1 MTTFKTFWSVVR
13 KYIGVISLYTTLLIV
28 FGGLNMSTNEN
39 QIDFVN
45 SKPKVVIVNNDDDN
59 KITSNLINYIKENS
73 KIINIKTNEES
84 INDAL
89 FYRDTNYVIYIPK
102 NYGKDVMN
110 GLQPDI
116 NIKSTGDYQS
126 SLAEIILTRY
136 IKIQNLYK
144 TKINNE
150 DELINYINNN
160 LNSESNIKLT
170 SKLDTSNTSKAT
182 YYFNFASYSIMAV
195 VIFIIC
201 LVLSSF
207 KEKSVNKRTII
218 SSTNYKKHNR
228 YLLLSSFIYSIIVW
242 ILFVILGIILTGN
255 IMFTT
260 RGLIYI
266 LNLFIFTFCSLTLA
280 LLISTLITNKNA
292 VNGIVN
298 VVALGSAFLCGAF
311 VPTEWLPDFVLRIAH
326 ILPSYWYINSND
338 LLKTMEVIN
347 LTNLKPIFINSIV
360 ILIFS
365 MLFIILNNIISKYK
379 RKIG

>member
-45 SKPKVVIVNNDDDN
+45 SKPNVVIVNNDDYN

-116 NIKSTGDYQS
+116 NIKSTDDYQS

-170 SKLDTSNTSKAT
+170 SKLDTSKTSKAT

-207 KEKSVNKRTII
+207 KEKNVNKRTII

-365 MLFIILNNIISKYK
+365 ILFIILNNVISKYK

>member
-45 SKPKVVIVNNDDDN
+45 SKPNVVIVNNDDYN

-170 SKLDTSNTSKAT
+170 SKLDTSKTSKAT
-182 YYFNFASYSIMAV
+182 HYFNFASYSIMAV

-207 KEKSVNKRTII
+207 KEKNVNKRTII

-242 ILFVILGIILTGN
+242 FLFVILGIILTGN

-338 LLKTMEVIN
+338 LLKSMEVIN

>member
-45 SKPKVVIVNNDDDN
+45 SKPNVVIVNNDDYN

-170 SKLDTSNTSKAT
+170 SKLDTSKTSKAT
-182 YYFNFASYSIMAV
+182 HYFNFASYSIMAV

-207 KEKSVNKRTII
+207 KEKNVNKRTII

-242 ILFVILGIILTGN
+242 FLFVILGIILTGN

-338 LLKTMEVIN
+338 LLKSMEVIN

-379 RKIG
+379 RKI

>member
-45 SKPKVVIVNNDDDN
+45 SKPNVVIVNNDDYN

-170 SKLDTSNTSKAT
+170 SKLDTSKTSKAT
-182 YYFNFASYSIMAV
+182 HYFNFASYSIMAV

-207 KEKSVNKRTII
+207 KEKNVNKRTII

-242 ILFVILGIILTGN
+242 FLFVILGIILTGN